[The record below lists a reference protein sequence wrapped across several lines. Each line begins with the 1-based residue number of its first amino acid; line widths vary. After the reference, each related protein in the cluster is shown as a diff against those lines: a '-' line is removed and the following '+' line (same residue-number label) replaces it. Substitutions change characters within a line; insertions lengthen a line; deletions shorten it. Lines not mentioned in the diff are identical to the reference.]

1 MVNIIP
7 VETGLPA
14 ETVTQ
19 ILIRVGSFETNAT
32 STQLYFNAQTS
43 GGTTVDEGNILLSGA
58 TFSAFTHQTSGSG
71 LTAIEN
77 YALSYLGVTRL

>member
-7 VETGLPA
+7 VETGLPV

-32 STQLYFNAQTS
+32 ETTLFFDAQTS
-43 GGTTVDEGNILLSGA
+43 GGTSVDSGNIHLSA
-58 TFSAFTHQTSGSG
+58 STFTAFTHQTSGTGTTMIEDYVLNYLG
-71 LTAIEN
+71 LT
-77 YALSYLGVTRL
+77 RL